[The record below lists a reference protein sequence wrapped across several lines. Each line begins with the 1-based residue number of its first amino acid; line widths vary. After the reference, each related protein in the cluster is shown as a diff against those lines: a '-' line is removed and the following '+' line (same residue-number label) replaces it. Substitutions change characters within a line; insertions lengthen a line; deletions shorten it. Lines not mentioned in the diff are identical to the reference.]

1 MLFSLDLGNKQTK
14 LKSSKLEIVLPSR
27 FVIADK
33 YGDADI
39 LGFAIKKNL
48 NKRYKSSKSEKV
60 FEWGK
65 DLKEG
70 SLESGVIDTMGFG
83 ADRYKSDKF
92 NLLVDFALAE
102 LAKDYSAARKGFL
115 DVDVQTGIPTEDYY
129 NKDAY
134 QALHDAI
141 MGDHLVYIDEKPVN
155 IRVNSVIIT
164 PQPLGTVLN
173 EIVDHKGVKLENPLE
188 SANIGVVDIGGGTF
202 LADALRNLHLDKTR
216 KTQLPKG
223 AFVLY
228 LNIKN
233 ALSIQKLYPSEHE
246 IEKILLAGGED
257 EKYIYSPDGVQKFD
271 ITNIIMKQRKEFTSE
286 IIGEIMNA
294 YRGFGRMQLI
304 FITGGGAN
312 LLIRETVE
320 KELGIVYFVEN
331 SQVANVRGF
340 YKKGLALAKQQK
352 ENENK

>member
-33 YGDADI
+33 YGDSDL
-39 LGFAIKKNL
+39 LGFAIKKNQ
-48 NKRYKSSKSEKV
+48 NKRYKSSKNEKV
-60 FEWGK
+60 YEWGK

-70 SLESGVIDTMGFG
+70 SIESGIIDTMGFG
-83 ADRYKSDKF
+83 ADRYRSYKF
-92 NLLVDFALAE
+92 ELLVDFALAE
-102 LAKDYSAARKGFL
+102 LAKDYSASKKGFL
-115 DVDVQTGIPTEDYY
+115 NVDVQTGIPTEDYY
-129 NKDAY
+129 NDEAK

-141 MGDHLVYIDEKPVN
+141 IGDHLVYIDESPVN
-155 IRVNSVIIT
+155 IRVTSVVIT

-173 EIVDHKGVKLENPLE
+173 EIVDHKGVTIENPLE
-188 SANIGVVDIGGGTF
+188 SANVGVVDIGGGTF

-216 KTQLPKG
+216 KTQLAKG
-223 AFVLY
+223 AFMLY

-233 ALSIQKLYPSEHE
+233 ALSAVKLYPSEHE
-246 IEKILLAGGED
+246 IEKILLQGGETGT
-257 EKYIYSPDGVQKFD
+257 YIYSPDGVQKFD
-271 ITNIIMKQRKEFTSE
+271 ITKVVMEQRKEFTIE
-286 IIGEIMNA
+286 IIGEIINA

-312 LLIRETVE
+312 LLIKDMVE

-340 YKKGLALAKQQK
+340 YKKGLAIAKQAK
-352 ENENK
+352 GE